1 MLLSV
6 LLFTKVLTFSI
17 VLFAFAEKTKTKD
30 DWLFSVPDLFKTCN
44 ILEYPLV
51 PWWPRADQQ
60 IVYTLF
66 LVKQLC
72 FFGMNAKIYSIL
84 ICDV

>member
-30 DWLFSVPDLFKTCN
+30 DWLVSVPDLFKTCN

-51 PWWPRADQQ
+51 PW
-60 IVYTLF
+60 
-66 LVKQLC
+66 
-72 FFGMNAKIYSIL
+72 
-84 ICDV
+84 